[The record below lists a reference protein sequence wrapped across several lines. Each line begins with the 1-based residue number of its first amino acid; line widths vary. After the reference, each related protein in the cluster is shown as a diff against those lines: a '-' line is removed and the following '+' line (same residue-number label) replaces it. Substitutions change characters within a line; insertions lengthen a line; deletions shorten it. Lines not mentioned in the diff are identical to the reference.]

1 MKIVEVQAIR
11 ADRFC
16 YAKILTDEGIY
27 GIGESGAFGVA
38 DASAAQI
45 RSFGLYLV
53 GKNPLDI
60 EHHWQVMFRGM
71 FFRGAAV
78 MGALSAIDVALWDI
92 AGKYYNAPVYQLMGG
107 KCRDKVLVYGHVI
120 AASDE
125 ELVENCKI
133 GRAHV

>member
-1 MKIVEVQAIR
+1 MKIFEVQAIR
-11 ADRFC
+11 ADLFC

-71 FFRGAAV
+71 FFAEQP
-78 MGALSAIDVALWDI
+78 LW
-92 AGKYYNAPVYQLMGG
+92 AHYPRLMWRCGISRANTTM
-107 KCRDKVLVYGHVI
+107 CRYI
-120 AASDE
+120 S
-125 ELVENCKI
+125 
-133 GRAHV
+133 